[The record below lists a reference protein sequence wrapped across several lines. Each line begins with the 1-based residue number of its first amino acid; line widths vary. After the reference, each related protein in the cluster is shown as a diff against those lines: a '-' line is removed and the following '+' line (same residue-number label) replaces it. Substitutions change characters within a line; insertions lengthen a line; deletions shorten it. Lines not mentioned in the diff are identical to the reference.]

1 MEIENLQGKYL
12 FVATIDRPPNQ
23 HLLEFMEFFQPL
35 IERVTRD
42 NKLSYI
48 MCDFL
53 SSLVLL
59 NSDLHSITN
68 DFVNVLFLMR
78 FFH

>member
-1 MEIENLQGKYL
+1 LPDLRICNSSLFDSVFVEIENLQGKYL
-12 FVATIDRPPNQ
+12 FVDTIYRPPNQ
-23 HLLEFMEFFQPL
+23 DLLEFMESFQPL

-53 SSLVLL
+53 SSLALL
-59 NSDLHSITN
+59 NSDLH
-68 DFVNVLFLMR
+68 
-78 FFH
+78 